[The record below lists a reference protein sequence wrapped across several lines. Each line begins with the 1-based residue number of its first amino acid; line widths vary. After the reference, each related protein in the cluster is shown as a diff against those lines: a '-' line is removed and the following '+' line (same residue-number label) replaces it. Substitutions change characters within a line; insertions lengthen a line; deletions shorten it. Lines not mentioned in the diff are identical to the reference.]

1 MLLNLPIILSGN
13 YFLIHLFKIQV
24 DVLSKIHTNLLINTQ
39 RIIYNYIQITTLNRN
54 ETLSIAK
61 DFPCTAIEKRNI

>member
-13 YFLIHLFKIQV
+13 YFLMHLFKIQV
-24 DVLSKIHTNLLINTQ
+24 DVLSIIHMNLLINTQ
-39 RIIYNYIQITTLNRN
+39 RIIYNYITTLNRN
-54 ETLSIAK
+54 ETLSIGK